1 MAENQGLGT
10 TSLKYPTDY
19 QITLLNLITPLD
31 NGVVNL
37 LPFMVELNLFEDIY
51 GNTISGQILMSD
63 ALGIVSNFALNG
75 TEFIQVK
82 LQKTSKDEFSLTRN
96 FRVYKIS
103 NKVTGENNDYEVY
116 TLNFCSEEFL
126 LSEQYRISKAFKGKK
141 ISEIITSILKDYLK
155 VGTGKTKPISISD
168 TYGTY
173 DFVLPNKKIFET
185 ISWLSN
191 YARPLPT
198 VGEGAD
204 MLFFE
209 NSDGYWFKSLQEL
222 YGQQSYRTFK
232 YDPKNVSDDLNQK
245 LSNVYNFEV
254 LDLFDT
260 LSAITNGTFSNR
272 VITIDPLTRTYK
284 ETDFNYDK
292 YMSKAKILN
301 KTSVTNNYKNR
312 INKTMYDAPPANL
325 QAGTLRLVSSNS
337 NQKKHPFIAGK
348 PTAVGSDIFIESFMP
363 NRVSQ
368 IALANYMR
376 IKLTVPGDPM
386 LVVGKVVNFQTFQ
399 VSPTDYST
407 DKDSASRVDDPLY
420 SGKYLITAV
429 RHIVKNNS
437 YITVMELCKESNNQS
452 FASFDNSSAVLKNF
466 VDGVQ
471 I

>member
-1 MAENQGLGT
+1 MDENRVIGT
-10 TSLKYPTDY
+10 ATLKYPTDY
-19 QITLLNLITPLD
+19 QLTLLNLITPLD

-63 ALGIVSNFALNG
+63 ALGLVSSFALNG

-82 LQKTSKDEFSLTRN
+82 LQKTSKDEFPLTKN

-185 ISWLSN
+185 ISWLSI
-191 YARPLPT
+191 YARPLPN

-209 NSDGYWFKSLQEL
+209 NADGYWFKSLQEL
-222 YGQQSYRTFK
+222 YGQPSYRTFK
-232 YDPKNVSDDLNQK
+232 YDPKNVGDDLNQK

-260 LSAITNGTFSNR
+260 LGAITNGTFSNR
-272 VITIDPLTRTYK
+272 LITLDPLTRTYN
-284 ETDFNYDK
+284 ETDFNYNT

-312 INKTMYDAPPANL
+312 INKTMYDAPPENL
-325 QAGTLRLVSSNS
+325 QAGTLRMVSTNS
-337 NQKKHPFIAGK
+337 NQKKQPFIAGK
-348 PTAVGSDIFIESFMP
+348 PDSVSRDIFIENFMP
-363 NRVSQ
+363 NRVAQ

-376 IKLTVPGDPM
+376 IKITVAGDPT
-386 LVVGKVVNFQTFQ
+386 LAVGKLVNFQTFQ
-399 VSPTDYST
+399 ISPSDYST
-407 DKDSASRVDDPLY
+407 DKDTASRVDDPLY

-429 RHIVKNNS
+429 RHMIKNNS
-437 YITVMELCKESNNQS
+437 YITVMELCKESNNQAFS
-452 FASFDNSSAVLKNF
+452 SFDSSNATLKNF
-466 VDGVQ
+466 VNGVQ
-471 I
+471 L